1 MKARVKIGWIE
12 EEPEVAEEDAAVEG
26 ATENSEA

>member
-12 EEPEVAEEDAAVEG
+12 EEIVEEPVEEVAGEE
-26 ATENSEA
+26 ATEA